1 MSALTSDRIQLINII
16 MNNNMNHTNIRV
28 QISVLSKEPI
38 SLFLCN
44 HSLTVHMHLA
54 KAGAV
59 SRCLSVAEQDTDKA
73 AFPGFL

>member
-1 MSALTSDRIQLINII
+1 M
-16 MNNNMNHTNIRV
+16 
-28 QISVLSKEPI
+28 LSKEPI

-59 SRCLSVAEQDTDKA
+59 SRCLCVAEQDTDKA
-73 AFPGFL
+73 AFPGLAFYSRYLLAVDQTGRVEIIR